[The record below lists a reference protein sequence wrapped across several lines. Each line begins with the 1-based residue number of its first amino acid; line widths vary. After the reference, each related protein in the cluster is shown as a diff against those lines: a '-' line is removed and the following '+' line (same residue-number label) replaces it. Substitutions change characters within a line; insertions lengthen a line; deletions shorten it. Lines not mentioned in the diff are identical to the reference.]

1 MSSFHRTTLAIA
13 CLLAAAP
20 AMATTAVPL
29 ARASITPADLGI
41 IIAQGDPLS
50 EAIGTYYQSAR
61 GIPAANV
68 VRVPIPTGI
77 DNLTVDQLKTFK
89 AQVDAALPAN
99 VQATVLTWTRP
110 FRVQGT
116 CGMSITSAFAL
127 GYDVKYCNNVYTAA
141 VPYFDSD
148 STHPWQDFGIR
159 PSMMLGAST
168 YQAATALIDRGVRS
182 DASYPA
188 GDGYLIRT
196 TDTARS
202 GPRYGDF
209 SQLPAKWDYPGGLKL
224 NYIDNATGT
233 GTDFITNKN
242 PVLFYFTGLQNV
254 PNLTTNT
261 FVPGAVGDHLTSF
274 GGVISGLGQMV
285 ATSWLDA
292 GATGSYGTVEE
303 PYAVQDKFPK
313 ASVVIDQYYRGATL
327 IEAYWKSVRTP
338 GQGLF
343 LGEPLARP
351 FADPGVSDISNGQ
364 YRVQTRSLR
373 AGFRYAIEARDSAA
387 SAWQPL
393 GANTLT
399 HPGLLEV
406 SAPVA
411 SNPDAELRLT
421 RCATGINAVSV
432 NSGSVSELL
441 QGGRP
446 QRAYFQLQV
455 KNMALAASTCDQSVT
470 LSIPA
475 LPDGLTAKVEPANF
489 TLNAQAQQM
498 AVVTVDLPSSAGE
511 TSDIDYAIPLVL
523 TDTRSGLQ
531 KQINLLDTYVVAG
544 TTTDPDQAP
553 LLRIRRPSWNWQLGD
568 YPERTSFY
576 SFPIEVDA
584 RPDADIRKVDY
595 TFLPTS
601 LDDGST
607 DFSPYVTM
615 MSINDNP
622 TGNFAAALSP
632 QALAPG
638 YYTLEARA
646 YNSSDD
652 LVATTTVNL
661 RVTVQFKTIYGTSG
675 RDTIVGTP
683 GNDIIVGGEQSD
695 TLTGGAGR
703 DIFVVQSIR
712 DSLDTITDFT
722 PGTDRIDLSG
732 VLAGLGYTTSN
743 ARALGVVRL
752 VSLTNGTQVQIDAD
766 GSAGSMLPRAM
777 ILLKGVPLSAI
788 DFKRDLQLN

>member
-1 MSSFHRTTLAIA
+1 
-13 CLLAAAP
+13 
-20 AMATTAVPL
+20 
-29 ARASITPADLGI
+29 
-41 IIAQGDPLS
+41 
-50 EAIGTYYQSAR
+50 
-61 GIPAANV
+61 
-68 VRVPIPTGI
+68 
-77 DNLTVDQLKTFK
+77 
-89 AQVDAALPAN
+89 
-99 VQATVLTWTRP
+99 
-110 FRVQGT
+110 
-116 CGMSITSAFAL
+116 
-127 GYDVKYCNNVYTAA
+127 
-141 VPYFDSD
+141 
-148 STHPWQDFGIR
+148 
-159 PSMMLGAST
+159 
-168 YQAATALIDRGVRS
+168 
-182 DASYPA
+182 
-188 GDGYLIRT
+188 
-196 TDTARS
+196 
-202 GPRYGDF
+202 
-209 SQLPAKWDYPGGLKL
+209 
-224 NYIDNATGT
+224 
-233 GTDFITNKN
+233 
-242 PVLFYFTGLQNV
+242 
-254 PNLTTNT
+254 
-261 FVPGAVGDHLTSF
+261 
-274 GGVISGLGQMV
+274 
-285 ATSWLDA
+285 
-292 GATGSYGTVEE
+292 
-303 PYAVQDKFPK
+303 
-313 ASVVIDQYYRGATL
+313 
-327 IEAYWKSVRTP
+327 
-338 GQGLF
+338 
-343 LGEPLARP
+343 
-351 FADPGVSDISNGQ
+351 
-364 YRVQTRSLR
+364 
-373 AGFRYAIEARDSAA
+373 
-387 SAWQPL
+387 
-393 GANTLT
+393 
-399 HPGLLEV
+399 
-406 SAPVA
+406 
-411 SNPDAELRLT
+411 
-421 RCATGINAVSV
+421 
-432 NSGSVSELL
+432 
-441 QGGRP
+441 
-446 QRAYFQLQV
+446 
-455 KNMALAASTCDQSVT
+455 MALAASTCDQSVT

-788 DFKRDLQLN
+788 VFKRDLQLN